1 MCTDDNFS
9 GWESSLL
16 EYRLQKPEVSRM
28 DLYAEL
34 PHNVAVFDQWRYMST
49 IPNYHKWFWKF
60 EKNAGITYEERFSS
74 SCKRY
79 PGSPRNRI
87 IQAISFRTEYHLVVF
102 AEIKTILGYPCEIPY
117 EILKDIHLKWKS
129 AGNAKR
135 KSRKV
140 MRDCTTKNND
150 DTMTFDIGLFMLLR
164 IQC

>member
-16 EYRLQKPEVSRM
+16 EYRLQKPEFSRM
-28 DLYAEL
+28 DLCAEVL
-34 PHNVAVFDQWRYMST
+34 NDITVFGQCNYIST

-60 EKNAGITYEERFSS
+60 EKNVGITYEQRFSS

-87 IQAISFRTEYHLVVF
+87 VQAISFRAEHHLVVF
-102 AEIKTILGYPCEIPY
+102 AVIKTILGYPCEIPHK
-117 EILKDIHLKWKS
+117 ILKYIHLKRKN
-129 AGNAKR
+129 AENAKR
-135 KSRKV
+135 KSKKV
-140 MRDCTTKNND
+140 MRDCTSKNND
-150 DTMTFDIGLFMLLR
+150 AITFDIGLFMFLR

>member
-16 EYRLQKPEVSRM
+16 EYRLQKPEFSRM
-28 DLYAEL
+28 DLCAEVL
-34 PHNVAVFDQWRYMST
+34 NDITVFGQCNYIST

-60 EKNAGITYEERFSS
+60 EKNVGITYEQRFSS

-87 IQAISFRTEYHLVVF
+87 VQAISFRAEHHLVVF
-102 AEIKTILGYPCEIPY
+102 AVIKTILGYPCEIPHK
-117 EILKDIHLKWKS
+117 ILKDIHLKRKN
-129 AGNAKR
+129 AENAKS
-135 KSRKV
+135 KSKKV
-140 MRDCTTKNND
+140 MRDCTSKNND
-150 DTMTFDIGLFMLLR
+150 AITFDIGLFMFLR